1 MPPPPDGL
9 SIREA
14 SDADLPAITALLN
27 HSIRTS
33 TASWA
38 LTLKTEAEMAG
49 WLEARRRNGFAA
61 LVAEREGRF
70 LGYGAYATFRATEG
84 YALTVEHS
92 VYVSPEAQGQGVG
105 AALIEGLAQRA
116 AAAGFHAMI
125 GCIGS
130 ENTASLRFH
139 ARHGFREAG
148 RLPEI
153 GRKFDRWLDLVLMIR
168 HL

>member
-1 MPPPPDGL
+1 MHGPAHSL
-9 SIREA
+9 AIREA
-14 SDADLPAITALLN
+14 IDADLPAITALLN
-27 HSIRTS
+27 HSIATS

-38 LTLKTEAEMAG
+38 LTPKTEAEMAG

-70 LGYGAYATFRATEG
+70 LGHGAYATFRATEG
-84 YALTVEHS
+84 YARTVEHS
-92 VYVSPEAQGQGVG
+92 VYVRPEAQGQGVG
-105 AALIEGLAQRA
+105 GALIEALAARA

-130 ENTASLRFH
+130 ENAGSLRLH
-139 ARHGFREAG
+139 ARLGFREVG

>member
-1 MPPPPDGL
+1 MHTTPDGL
-9 SIREA
+9 VIREA
-14 SDADLPAITALLN
+14 TDADLPAITALLN
-27 HSIRTS
+27 RSILTS

-38 LTLKTEAEMAG
+38 LTPKTEAEMAG
-49 WLEARRRNGFAA
+49 WLDARRRNGFAA
-61 LVAEREGRF
+61 LVAERDGRF
-70 LGYGAYATFRATEG
+70 AGHGAYATFRATEG

-92 VYVSPEAQGQGVG
+92 VYVHPEAQGQGVG
-105 AALIEGLAQRA
+105 AALIEALAARA
-116 AAAGFHAMI
+116 ASAGFHAMI

-130 ENTASLRFH
+130 ENAASLRLH
-139 ARHGFREAG
+139 ARLGFREAG